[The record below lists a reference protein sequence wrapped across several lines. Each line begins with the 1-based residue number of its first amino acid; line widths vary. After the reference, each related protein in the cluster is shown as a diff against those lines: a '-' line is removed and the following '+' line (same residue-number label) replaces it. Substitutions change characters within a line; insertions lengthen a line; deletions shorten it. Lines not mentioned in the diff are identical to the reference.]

1 MHAGSIPCTF
11 SVVGYTIGYTKPI
24 FTGSLEGMRKAPI
37 PCDYWDRGLFCSE
50 LPIRIELMTF
60 SLRVK
65 R

>member
-1 MHAGSIPCTF
+1 MQAQTKRCTF
-11 SVVGYTIGYTKPI
+11 SVVGYTVGYTKAI
-24 FTGSLEGMRKAPI
+24 FGGVGLNMRKAPI
-37 PCDYWDRGLFCSE
+37 PCVYWDRGLLPTE

>member
-1 MHAGSIPCTF
+1 MHADSIPCTF
-11 SVVGYTIGYTKPI
+11 SVVGYTIGYTKPV
-24 FTGSLEGMRKAPI
+24 FWVFAAGMRKAPI
-37 PCDYWDRGLFCSE
+37 PCGYWDRGLFCSE